1 MKAACPAGA
10 EPEAVVGPEGADMGA
25 GPEGADMGAAPGPD
39 GADIGAEPDEA
50 DIGAEPEGADM
61 GGAVGLAAPGTA
73 KAPPC
78 WAAGPPGAPIG

>member
-10 EPEAVVGPEGADMGA
+10 EPEAV

-39 GADIGAEPDEA
+39 GADIGAGPE
-50 DIGAEPEGADM
+50 GAEPEGADM
-61 GGAVGLAAPGTA
+61 GGAAGFAAPGTA

-78 WAAGPPGAPIG
+78 WAAGPPGTPIG